1 MERGAG
7 LPGGGVSR
15 SGAQKVVLAGGE
27 MPAASIKRSLEETV
41 PPQKK
46 RSLGEKVSP
55 QKKRS
60 LGRMLLLQK
69 KRSLGEKVPPQKK
82 RSRWRAAFF
91 IV

>member
-27 MPAASIKRSLEETV
+27 MPAASIKRSL
-41 PPQKK
+41 
-46 RSLGEKVSP
+46 GEKVAAA
-55 QKKRS
+55 KKA
-60 LGRMLLLQK
+60 QPC
-69 KRSLGEKVPPQKK
+69 EKVPPQKK